1 MRPLATAPRR
11 GFTLVELLVVIA
23 IIGTLMGL
31 LLPAVQSAREA
42 GRRNSCMNNVKQLA
56 YATLQHETKAQALPG
71 WRNPHPSGTGSVTW
85 TVLLLPALERS
96 DVYRRLEQSQS
107 GGFPVETAVA
117 INIFKCPSSPS
128 GDPNAPLVHYA
139 GNVGTSGCNG
149 TQQVRG
155 DGVFFDTLGNGA
167 SYGAA
172 RTNLDAIN
180 QADGT
185 TNTLMFSER
194 NSVNVTPPSWQ
205 SAPGTTSGGT
215 GRWFLRDAIT
225 GLLPVNG
232 TSVSDVPVFGIA
244 GDFNTQVAKIINS
257 ALPPAGQ
264 TNPSYAS
271 HPSSNHPGG
280 VVTAMCDG
288 RTSFLKDSIGRH
300 VYAQLITSDSR
311 WTPQASPTN
320 SAIRSIGASGP
331 ATDGAYVTNTDRV
344 EGWLRSPGVDQPY
357 LLKDGDL

>member
-71 WRNPHPSGTGSVTW
+71 WRNPHPGGAGSVTW
-85 TVLLLPALERS
+85 TVPLLPALERS
-96 DVYRRLEQSQS
+96 DVYRVLEQTTTAT
-107 GGFPVETAVA
+107 FPTQTAVA

-139 GNVGTSGCNG
+139 GNIGTSACNG

-155 DGVFFDTLGNGA
+155 DGVFFDTVGNG
-167 SYGAA
+167 SIYGAA

-205 SAPGTTSGGT
+205 WVPSTLPSAANA
-215 GRWFLRDAIT
+215 GRWFIRDATT
-225 GLLPVNG
+225 GLLPDSG
-232 TSVSDVPVFGIA
+232 TIVTDVPVFGIA
-244 GDFNTQVAKIINS
+244 TNDSSTVVKVINS
-257 ALPPAGQ
+257 AVPPVAT

-311 WTPQASPTN
+311 WTPGS
-320 SAIRSIGASGP
+320 SAAPIGGAAAG
-331 ATDGAYVTNTDRV
+331 DGGYVTNTDRV
-344 EGWLRSPGVDQPY
+344 EGWLRNTGISQPY